1 MMKLKSEALRKKI
14 IATATTLMIE
24 DGIEGTS
31 TVKVAKQLE
40 MAQSNVYS
48 YYKSREDLLLAV
60 FTYHQQLMVASLM
73 PLLDESAAPIQQFET
88 LFSGLIQFAKVHYD
102 SIRIIMLFRN
112 QPNWRQKLPTIN
124 DDAFFIRAFKL
135 LRDYQAAKIVKP
147 VPVDF
152 LVEGAFSIVVN
163 YVTALHAG
171 ELTEDKL
178 TVQDVISLIED
189 LMLV

>member
-88 LFSGLIQFAKVHYD
+88 LF
-102 SIRIIMLFRN
+102 
-112 QPNWRQKLPTIN
+112 QP
-124 DDAFFIRAFKL
+124 D
-135 LRDYQAAKIVKP
+135 P
-147 VPVDF
+147 VC
-152 LVEGAFSIVVN
+152 EGP
-163 YVTALHAG
+163 L
-171 ELTEDKL
+171 
-178 TVQDVISLIED
+178 
-189 LMLV
+189 